1 MAFTQLG
8 TTLNSFDVEW
18 IGTLHEQTPKFLS
31 GWVDE
36 TIRNRILLA
45 MLRKNGRIIL
55 NANSPLCVWNVKFAQ
70 PTVNT
75 AADATN
81 LVFQR
86 NDVMRQAAVKWGGY
100 IATDMMTEKEY
111 LMNRGPG
118 QMFNRYGEVVPW
130 MMEAMTDKFGG
141 RLYVDGN
148 VTANTDGIQG
158 INSFTNYTACGA
170 SDLIAQANDS
180 YAGLSTVLG
189 NETGGT
195 WSNTLSSANQP
206 NTSLGFDWPHGTGTV
221 QYDFFTP
228 KLLNVATT
236 RWGAGST
243 AWETNCERV
252 LRQGR
257 IWLTN
262 TGGQAGRPKLVLMA
276 PDYMAGF
283 LNHQSAKQRIIVPH
297 KESEDLGFEGSVNFE
312 GMSLMDDYECPVS
325 TGFMVNIQNMEL
337 ASLDSVLFGY
347 RGPDWSIRDR
357 AWLFYVGFW
366 GNLRYR
372 PKHFAQF
379 KDFTS

>member
-1 MAFTQLG
+1 
-8 TTLNSFDVEW
+8 
-18 IGTLHEQTPKFLS
+18 
-31 GWVDE
+31 
-36 TIRNRILLA
+36 

-55 NANSPLCVWNVKFAQ
+55 NANSPMCVWNVKFAQ
-70 PTVNT
+70 PTVNS
-75 AADATN
+75 AGDVGN
-81 LVFQR
+81 LTFQR
-86 NDVMRQAAVKWGGY
+86 SDLMRQAAVKWGGY

-118 QMFNRYGEVVPW
+118 QIFNRYGEIVPW

-141 RLYVDGN
+141 QLYVDGN
-148 VTANTDGIQG
+148 STGNTTGIQG
-158 INSFTNYTACGA
+158 INSFTNYTACSS
-170 SDLIAQANDS
+170 SDMIAQPNDS
-180 YAGLSTVLG
+180 YAGISTVLA
-189 NETGGT
+189 NEQGGT
-195 WSNTLSSANQP
+195 WSNTLASANQP
-206 NTSLGFDWPHGTGTV
+206 NTSLATDWPHGTGTV
-221 QYDFFTP
+221 QYDWFSP
-228 KLLNVATT
+228 KLLNFNSST
-236 RWGAGST
+236 RWGTNSAT
-243 AWETNCERV
+243 WESNCERV

-276 PDYMAGF
+276 PDHMAGF

-325 TGFMVNIQNMEL
+325 TSFMVNIQNMEL
-337 ASLDSVLFGY
+337 ASLDNVLFGY

-372 PKHFAQF
+372 PKHFAQI

>member
-55 NANSPLCVWNVKFAQ
+55 NANSPMCVWNVKFAQ

-86 NDVMRQAAVKWGGY
+86 NDVMRQAAVRWGGY

-118 QMFNRYGEVVPW
+118 QIFNRYGEVVPW

-148 VTANTDGIQG
+148 ASGNTDGIQG
-158 INSFTNYTACGA
+158 INSFTNYTTCTT
-170 SDLIAQANDS
+170 SDLIAQPNDS

-195 WSNTLSSANQP
+195 WTNTLSSANQP
-206 NTSLGFDWPHGTGTV
+206 NTSLSYDWPHGTGTV
-221 QYDFFTP
+221 QFDFFSP
-228 KLLNVATT
+228 KLLNVNTT
-236 RWGAGST
+236 RWGTGLT
-243 AWETNCERV
+243 TWEANCERV

-262 TGGQAGRPKLVLMA
+262 TGGQAGRPKLVLLA

-325 TGFMVNIQNMEL
+325 TGFMVNINNMEL

-357 AWLFYVGFW
+357 SWLFYVGFW

-379 KDFTS
+379 KDFTV